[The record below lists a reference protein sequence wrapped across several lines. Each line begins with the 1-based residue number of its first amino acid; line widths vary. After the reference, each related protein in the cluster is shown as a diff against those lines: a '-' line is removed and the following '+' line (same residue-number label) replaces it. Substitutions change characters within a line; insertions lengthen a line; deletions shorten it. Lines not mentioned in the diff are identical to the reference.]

1 MTPRDFLYL
10 SLGALTVGD
19 IVLGS
24 VLLVALGVVVE

>member
-1 MTPRDFLYL
+1 MTTHDLWFL

-19 IVLGS
+19 FVLGS